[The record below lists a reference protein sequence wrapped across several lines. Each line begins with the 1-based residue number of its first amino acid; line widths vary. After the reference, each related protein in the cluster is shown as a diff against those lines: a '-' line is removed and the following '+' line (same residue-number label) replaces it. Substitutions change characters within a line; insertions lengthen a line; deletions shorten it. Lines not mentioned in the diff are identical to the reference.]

1 MLLFERLS
9 IRVKLIVP
17 VLVISLMLVG
27 SLTLLVFRVLLPQM
41 NQASEMETANQLT
54 QWALAAASAEATERG
69 LTESYL
75 WGVMAGQADAT
86 LLGKIKQQ
94 RKTGDDAL
102 HKALALVADLPQ
114 SDYLDA
120 ARDRVQKE
128 LKSLD
133 EARDKV
139 NQSAPGKVKEKP
151 WDWKST
157 ITDIIT
163 TTSDLRTAAFSPTN
177 YRQRVIYNNTQLQQA
192 IWLATEYTERSRDS
206 LANAAAQHLP
216 LESDEKA
223 KVTQYEENI
232 ARQLDTI
239 AHLGPALLHSSPDP
253 KLASQFDDAW
263 KAVQTVVMGSY
274 RKLSD
279 DMLNGAGSGNYPVE
293 KDVWLQHSDKAIG
306 LLDTLNKAAQASAR
320 FDAESSNRNNT
331 HLFYLVAGEIGVG
344 VVLALLTILVTLRIS
359 GRVGRAERGI
369 AAVESER
376 DLSLRLQAEGSDE
389 ISRLGQAFNA
399 MLERFEGIIAAVR
412 QAATEV
418 ATGTSQVASASEQ
431 TERGVQEQQDAT
443 HQVATAMNQM
453 SATVQEVARNTAE
466 AASQA
471 DNAATE
477 ARNGQSVVDEAM
489 NSIRALAEQVRAADE
504 TIRQLETDS
513 KDIGQVLKVIND
525 ISEQTNLLALNAA
538 IEAARAGDHGRGFAV
553 VAGEVRTLAGRTQES
568 TQAIQDIIER
578 LQTQSSRAV
587 DAMSKGQS
595 MSGTCVE
602 KTQRAGEALGR
613 IVSAAEQITEM
624 NTQIATAAEEQA
636 SVADEIDRN
645 INSIT
650 QAAEQTTE
658 VARTTV
664 TTVGDIRRQ
673 MDKLTELVGSFRIS
687 GA

>member
-9 IRVKLIVP
+9 IRVKLIAP

-41 NQASEMETANQLT
+41 NQASELETANQLT
-54 QWALAAASAEATERG
+54 RWALAAARAEASERG

-75 WGVMAGQADAT
+75 WGIMAGQANPS
-86 LLGKIKQQ
+86 LLARVKQQ
-94 RKTGDDAL
+94 RQAGDEAL
-102 HKALALVADLPQ
+102 QKALALVTDLPQ
-114 SDYLDA
+114 NDYLDA
-120 ARDRVQKE
+120 AHDRILQDLKTLNAARDR
-128 LKSLD
+128 
-133 EARDKV
+133 V
-139 NQSAPGKVKEKP
+139 NQSAPGKVREKP
-151 WDWKST
+151 WDWKGT
-157 ITDIIT
+157 ITNLIT
-163 TTSDLRTAAFSPTN
+163 TTSNLRTAAFSPTN
-177 YRQRVIYNNTQLQQA
+177 YRQRVIYNNTQLQQS
-192 IWLATEYTERSRDS
+192 IWLATEYTERSRDI

-216 LESDEKA
+216 LESDEKS
-223 KVTQYEENI
+223 KVAQYADDI

-239 AHLGPALLHSSPDP
+239 GHLGPALLNSSSNTQ
-253 KLASQFDDAW
+253 LASQFDSAW

-279 DMLNGAGSGNYPVE
+279 SMLDGAGSGNYPVE
-293 KDVWLQHSDKAIG
+293 KDVWVQRSDKAIG
-306 LLDTLNKAAQASAR
+306 LLDTLNQAAQASAQ
-320 FDAESSNRNNT
+320 FDAQSSSRTNT
-331 HLFYLVAGEIGVG
+331 RLFVLVASEIGVG
-344 VVLALLTILVTLRIS
+344 VILALLTILVTVRIS
-359 GRVGRAERGI
+359 GRVGHAERGI

-412 QAATEV
+412 KAATEV
-418 ATGTSQVASASEQ
+418 ASGTDQVASASEQ

-466 AASQA
+466 AATQA

-477 ARNGQSVVDEAM
+477 ARSGQSVVDETIK
-489 NSIRALAEQVRAADE
+489 SIRALAEQVRAADE
-504 TIRQLETDS
+504 TIRQLENDS

-553 VAGEVRTLAGRTQES
+553 VAGEVRTLARRTQES

-587 DAMSKGQS
+587 EAMSRGQG
-595 MSGTCVE
+595 MSGACVE
-602 KTQRAGEALGR
+602 QTQRAGEALGR
-613 IVSAAEQITEM
+613 IVSTAEQITDM

-650 QAAEQTTE
+650 HAAEQTTE

-664 TTVGDIRRQ
+664 STAGDIRRQ
-673 MDKLTELVGSFRIS
+673 METLTELVGSFRIS
-687 GA
+687 GS